1 MQKITENDVA
11 NVESIV
17 VLNTNFNMYGTA
29 DKPLF
34 LAADVAELIE
44 YSTDKVGQMLENV
57 DEDEKLTDTIYR
69 GGQKREVWFLTENGL
84 YELLMQSR
92 KPIAKKFK
100 VEIKKILNQI
110 RTGKFRNNSSNVI
123 SDKNNLMIE
132 NARII
137 FRNFSGRES
146 KYNREGTRNFCVII
160 DDPAQAQM
168 LAEDGWNVRILTPRD
183 DDEEAKHYIQ
193 VAVGFNNYPP
203 KVYMITRRTK
213 TQLDEESIDTLDFAE
228 IKTVDLT
235 IKPYSWDVN
244 GKTGI
249 KAYLKTMYVT
259 IDEDEFA
266 SKYADEECPEE
277 LPF

>member
-17 VLNTNFNMYGTA
+17 VLNTNFNMYGTI

-57 DEDEKLTDTIYR
+57 DDDEKLTDTIYR

-100 VEIKKILNQI
+100 LEIKKILNQI

-146 KYNREGTRNFCVII
+146 KYNRAGTRNFCVFI
-160 DDPAQAQM
+160 DDPEQARM

-193 VAVGFNNYPP
+193 VAVGFDNYPP

-213 TQLDEESIDTLDFAE
+213 TPLDEESIDTLDFAE

-266 SKYADEECPEE
+266 AKYAEEEGPEE
-277 LPF
+277 IPF

>member
-17 VLNTNFNMYGTA
+17 VLNTNFNMYGTI
-29 DKPLF
+29 DKPLL
-34 LAADVAELIE
+34 LAADVAELLE
-44 YSTDKVGQMLENV
+44 YSTDKVGQMLKNV

-100 VEIKKILNQI
+100 AEIKKILNQI

-123 SDKNNLMIE
+123 SDKNNLKIE
-132 NARII
+132 NAKII
-137 FRNFSGRES
+137 FRNFSGKE
-146 KYNREGTRNFCVII
+146 KKCNREGCRNFCVEIN
-160 DDPAQAQM
+160 DPEQAQM
-168 LAEDGWNVRILTPRD
+168 LAEDGWNVKILTPRYD
-183 DDEEAKHYIQ
+183 DDEAKHYLQ
-193 VAVGFNNYPP
+193 VAVSFDNYPP
-203 KVYMITRRTK
+203 KVYMITRRAK
-213 TQLDEESIDTLDFAE
+213 TLLDEESVNTLDFAE
-228 IKTVDLT
+228 IKTADLT

-249 KAYLKTMYVT
+249 KAYLKIMYVT
-259 IDEDEFA
+259 IEEDEFA